1 MVEASR
7 SWVANC
13 DAEPGGIADVEA
25 ELDFRNES
33 LPFHLVGNELVILR
47 SGHRGSRVIP
57 PRFVSPVGDK
67 GMAFARGGCDDK
79 MRDQKMFERGS

>member
-7 SWVANC
+7 SWVANR
-13 DAEPGGIADVEA
+13 DAEPAGIADVEA

-33 LPFHLVGNELVILR
+33 LPFHLVRNELVILR

-57 PRFVSPVGDK
+57 
-67 GMAFARGGCDDK
+67 
-79 MRDQKMFERGS
+79 RDS